1 MTTPTVPPIVGV
13 DDHLVSPATR
23 GADESLQAVRAVIPP
38 SCYERPTWRAALALA
53 RAGLLHVVA
62 LVGLALT
69 DAWWLLV
76 PLWVLAGLG
85 VSGLFVLAH
94 DASHGALLDSARRNR
109 IVARLCMIPS
119 AHVEAAWNLGH
130 NRIHHG
136 YTTRRGFDFVWHPLT
151 PEEYRALGRVGR
163 LRHRVEWSFLGAGLY
178 FGRAIW
184 WQKMMRFRPPER
196 HRAAIRRD
204 KLILVAGMGAAVAAT
219 VVVGWWQ
226 SGLAG
231 AVWMPVK
238 LLVVPF
244 ALFLQIIGWTV
255 YVHHVSPE
263 IRWWSRREWSQFKG
277 QMESTTVLR
286 APALL
291 DRMWFHSI
299 FVHVP
304 HHVDMRIPFHQLR
317 RAADAIVAAYPTVV
331 RTGRLPVLGYIR
343 ATRACKL
350 YDFDAGRWL
359 TYRATR
365 ETAKVYSPLKGDDRD
380 ALGQRLA

>member
-13 DDHLVSPATR
+13 DDHLVASATR
-23 GADESLQAVRAVIPP
+23 SADESLQAVRAVIPP

-53 RAGLLHVVA
+53 QAGLLHLVA

-94 DASHGALLDSARRNR
+94 DASHGALLDGQRRNR
-109 IVARLCMIPS
+109 VVARLCMIPS
-119 AHVEAAWNLGH
+119 AHVEAAWRLGH
-130 NRIHHG
+130 NHIHHG

-178 FGRAIW
+178 FGRSIW
-184 WQKMMRFRPPER
+184 WQKMVRFRPPSR
-196 HRAAIRRD
+196 HRVAIRRD
-204 KLILVAGMGAAVAAT
+204 KRILVAGIGAAVTAT
-219 VVVGWWQ
+219 VVIGWWQ
-226 SGLAG
+226 SGLGG
-231 AVWMPVK
+231 AIWMPVK

-263 IRWWSRREWSQFKG
+263 IRWWSRREWSHFKG
-277 QMESTTVLR
+277 QMESTTVLC

-291 DRMWFHSI
+291 DRLWFHSI

-331 RTGRLPVLGYIR
+331 RTGRLPVLAYIR

-365 ETAKVYSPLKGDDRD
+365 HGEGGFAAEGR
-380 ALGQRLA
+380 